1 MDSTYLAERIER
13 TKLQIE
19 ALEDAVIAV
28 STDAIES
35 YTLDTGQ
42 SRQTVT
48 KSNIDVLNKVLDS
61 LYNRLTIF
69 QNRLNG
75 TGTVIGVPRW

>member
-1 MDSTYLAERIER
+1 MDSTYLTERIEK

-48 KSNIDVLNKVLDS
+48 KSNIKILNDVLES
-61 LYNRLTIF
+61 LYNRLTML

>member
-1 MDSTYLAERIER
+1 MDSTYLTERIEK

-19 ALEDAVIAV
+19 ALEDAVIAI

-42 SRQTVT
+42 SRQSVT

-69 QNRLNG
+69 QNRLNS
-75 TGTVIGVPRW
+75 TGSIIGVPRW